1 MHTFGNMFSILGME
15 VNPNHADFNNIKNK
29 EDINIKNEPI
39 GRALNQSNQEK
50 KN

>member
-1 MHTFGNMFSILGME
+1 MFSILGME

-50 KN
+50 KNWKI